1 MEIRTIQRNE
11 LDQLCRLYDQ
21 LVPGDYNYEAMCR
34 VYDTICDNSDF
45 HLVGVFKG
53 DELIATATLTRC
65 LDLTGDSRFYYSME
79 NFVVA
84 EAHRRKGAGSAL
96 MAYLENYVMAHN
108 GRYMNF
114 TSSAARTEAHQFY
127 SKMGYSPDYVK
138 GFKKT
143 FPARTEEV

>member
-34 VYDTICDNSDF
+34 VYDEICHDSAF
-45 HLVGVFKG
+45 HLAGVFEG

-65 LDLTGDSRFYYSME
+65 LDLTGDALFYYSME

-84 EAHRRKGAGSAL
+84 AGHRRKGVGSAL
-96 MAYLENYVMAHN
+96 MAYLEEYIMARN

-114 TSSAARTEAHQFY
+114 TSSASRTKAHEFY
-127 SKMGYSPDYVK
+127 RKLGYSPDYVK